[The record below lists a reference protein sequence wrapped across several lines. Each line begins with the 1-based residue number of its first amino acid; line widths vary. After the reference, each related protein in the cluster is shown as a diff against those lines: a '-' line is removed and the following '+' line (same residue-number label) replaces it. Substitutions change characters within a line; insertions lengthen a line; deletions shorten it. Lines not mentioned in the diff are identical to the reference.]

1 MTPEEQLT
9 QQLNRF
15 QLPKQVLDNLSFC
28 LNNRASTVK
37 GWVHSLPATRIN
49 HTSVLLYKALPEI
62 GRLKTSAESRI
73 EMLEALRP
81 YIHNCIQGLAKDFL
95 SKPLTLPEGPLKAA
109 VVAQALQKHMN
120 NGYCLALRDLS
131 AKYKSTK
138 SPDPKLEFA
147 CHRAI
152 TGLGLL
158 LFRSHQLYTQIPT
171 GLWRDFHSLY
181 QVAELLKITDLPIED
196 PLLKAN
202 KASTI
207 SQIYLR
213 ILLLCCARPN
223 QLQPSEVSVVY
234 GALENWVPLGKL
246 LGGGVQDS
254 NNLFLAN
261 LSSDNGPMYKSRFM
275 GSSKDDV
282 RELDI
287 KQLINA
293 LEKQYEK
300 GESSETD
307 ILVIPKHMSAG
318 LVDHLLRSWSITQQ
332 RSFER
337 QTRGDKIDVTIGM
350 SNLHFHIAN
359 GMSFNDFTGQGDDE
373 EIDLDAFS
381 NDPWGASA
389 SSENEEEDGADGYPS
404 HSVQAVDSSP
414 GGYCIEWRDSTPG
427 QVKAGDAIG
436 LKEQGRHRWG
446 IGIIRW
452 IQQHR
457 DMTRMGIQLLA
468 PKTVPYAA
476 ARELP
481 GGEFGDYMRVLM
493 LPELKAANQPAT
505 LLTANA
511 PFQEYGRILLNN
523 QGEIRQAQLSRRLF
537 STGSIS
543 QFSFRFLDEAVPTSH
558 TEDQAPEESEEA
570 TSDFTSVWEE

>member
-9 QQLNRF
+9 LQLDRF
-15 QLPKQVLDNLSFC
+15 QLPRQVLENLSFC

-37 GWVHSLPATRIN
+37 GWVQSLPATRVN

-62 GRLKTSAESRI
+62 GRLKTSAESRL

-95 SKPLTLPEGPLKAA
+95 NKPLVLPEGPLKAA

-120 NGYCLALRDLS
+120 NGYCLALRELGT
-131 AKYKSTK
+131 KYKSNK
-138 SPDPKLEFA
+138 NLDPKLEFA

-152 TGLGLL
+152 MGLGLL

-181 QVAELLKITDLPIED
+181 KIAELLKITDRPIED
-196 PLLKAN
+196 PLLKAS

-207 SQIYLR
+207 CQIYLR
-213 ILLLCCARPN
+213 ILLLCSARPN
-223 QLQPSEVSVVY
+223 QLQPSEVSLVY

-246 LGGGVQDS
+246 LGNEVQDPT
-254 NNLFLAN
+254 NLFLAN

-275 GSSKDDV
+275 GSSQDDV

-287 KQLINA
+287 KQLITA

-318 LVDHLLRSWSITQQ
+318 LVDHLLRSWKIIPQ

-337 QTRGDKIDVTIGM
+337 QARSDKVDVTVGLT
-350 SNLHFHIAN
+350 NLHFHIAN

-381 NDPWGASA
+381 NDPWGAS
-389 SSENEEEDGADGYPS
+389 SNDEDEDGKDGYPNY
-404 HSVQAVDSSP
+404 SVQAIDSSP
-414 GGYCIEWRDSTPG
+414 GGYCIEWRDNIPG

-446 IGIIRW
+446 LGVIRW

-457 DMTRMGIQLLA
+457 EMTRMGIQLLA

-481 GGEFGDYMRVLM
+481 DGEFGDYMRVLM

-543 QFSFRFLDEAVPTSH
+543 QFSFRFLDEAAPTSH
-558 TEDQAPEESEEA
+558 TENQIPEETEEE
-570 TSDFTSVWEE
+570 TSDFTSVWED